1 VPPQAWGQAGAK
13 LGQDQQQRGQ
23 DDGQQIR
30 WLASGQGN
38 PGPHELVEPENQGH
52 KRQAHGQRMVKE
64 TARTAPAPTGKM
76 GVHTIL
82 LFLRTRA
89 RDRYGDASM
98 NLYWGLNTIPE
109 LQGLTKDQQRHLWKT
124 ALQAGRQVPRIQTAK
139 LIMFTMILI
148 ALLIPHLLLVMA
160 WGGFRGLVSAW
171 IFRQVSIPALR
182 PLLAM
187 QRRAL
192 EPNPAHDE
200 TYYVPPA
207 F

>member
-1 VPPQAWGQAGAK
+1 
-13 LGQDQQQRGQ
+13 
-23 DDGQQIR
+23 
-30 WLASGQGN
+30 
-38 PGPHELVEPENQGH
+38 
-52 KRQAHGQRMVKE
+52 
-64 TARTAPAPTGKM
+64 
-76 GVHTIL
+76 
-82 LFLRTRA
+82 
-89 RDRYGDASM
+89 M

-148 ALLIPHLLLVMA
+148 ALLIPSWVAGFPDHLLLVMA
-160 WGGFRGLVSAW
+160 WGGFWGLVSAW